1 MTKMYEIEKQEKKG
15 ELKKSTPVIKAAQK
29 KSSPNM
35 TGIPD
40 TLKSRYESISGF
52 SMDDVKVHYNSS
64 KPAAVQALAYTQG
77 TNIYMGAG
85 QEKHLGHE
93 LWHVVQQ
100 KQGRVQPTG
109 SVAGLPLNDSTALE
123 READQMR

>member
-1 MTKMYEIEKQEKKG
+1 MYETEKREKKM
-15 ELKKSTPVIKAAQK
+15 EPKKSSPVIKAVQK
-29 KSSPNM
+29 KQTPNM

-40 TLKSRYESISGF
+40 AMKNRYESLSGF

-64 KPAAVQALAYTQG
+64 KPATVQALAYTQG
-77 TNIYMGAG
+77 TNVYMGAG

-109 SVAGLPLNDSTALE
+109 SVGGMPLNDNAGLE
-123 READQMR
+123 QEADRMR

>member
-1 MTKMYEIEKQEKKG
+1 M
-15 ELKKSTPVIKAAQK
+15 QK
-29 KSSPNM
+29 KSAPNM

-40 TLKSRYESISGF
+40 DMKTRYETISGL

-64 KPAAVQALAYTQG
+64 KPATVQALAYTQG

-85 QEKHLGHE
+85 QERHLGHE

-109 SVAGLPLNDSTALE
+109 SVSGMPLNDSASLE
-123 READQMR
+123 READLMG

>member
-1 MTKMYEIEKQEKKG
+1 MENRGKKA
-15 ELKKSTPVIKAAQK
+15 EPKKKSPIIKAVQK
-29 KSSPNM
+29 KSAPNM

-40 TLKSRYESISGF
+40 DMKTRYETISGL

-64 KPAAVQALAYTQG
+64 KPATVQALAYTQG

-85 QEKHLGHE
+85 QERHLGHE

-109 SVAGLPLNDSTALE
+109 SVSGMPLNVSASLE
-123 READQMR
+123 READLMG

>member
-1 MTKMYEIEKQEKKG
+1 MYEIEKQEKKA
-15 ELKKSTPVIKAAQK
+15 ELKKSSPVIKAVQK
-29 KSSPNM
+29 KSPNM

-40 TLKSRYESISGF
+40 ALKSRYESISGF

-64 KPAAVQALAYTQG
+64 KPATVQALAYTQG

-109 SVAGLPLNDSTALE
+109 SVAGLPLNDSAALE
-123 READQMR
+123 QEADRMR

>member
-1 MTKMYEIEKQEKKG
+1 MYETEKRAKNIE
-15 ELKKSTPVIKAAQK
+15 PK
-29 KSSPNM
+29 KSSPIVKSVQRKQGPNM

-40 TLKSRYESISGF
+40 AMKTRYESLSGF

-64 KPAAVQALAYTQG
+64 KPATVQALAYTQG
-77 TNIYMGAG
+77 TNVYMGAG

-100 KQGRVQPTG
+100 KQGRVSPTG
-109 SVAGLPLNDSTALE
+109 SVGGMPLNDSAALE
-123 READQMR
+123 SEADRMR